1 MGLYA
6 NIRYHCSS
14 LKFKSFTMKFA
25 SKSLFIAAVLQ
36 LSACANILNNLPGVY
51 RPDIEQGNIINQDM
65 IDQLRPK
72 MTQRQVLYIM
82 GSPML
87 VDAFHQ
93 TRWDYIYSEQ
103 PGGEPRRQKR
113 ISLFFNEDELIGV
126 QGDIRP
132 STLPVPMPSYDETL
146 ELPKRQFDKTLW
158 GKINSI
164 FSSDPVVQ
172 PDNIDNSNSD
182 TVLPVTP
189 SDAESSKSD
198 SPEQSTSTQPIDT
211 NLAVIPLAEPPAL
224 TEEELK
230 SMPPEE

>member
-1 MGLYA
+1 
-6 NIRYHCSS
+6 
-14 LKFKSFTMKFA
+14 MKFA
-25 SKSLFIAAVLQ
+25 PQSFLFFSVLQ
-36 LSACANILNNLPGVY
+36 LSACSTILNNLPGVY

-65 IDQLRPK
+65 IDQLRPQ

-113 ISLFFNEDELIGV
+113 ISLFFDGDELMGV

-158 GKINSI
+158 GKINSA
-164 FSSDPVVQ
+164 FSSDSTKPTDQ
-172 PDNIDNSNSD
+172 AIDSSQDAPSPTSESNTETPEELNSSSED
-182 TVLPVTP
+182 TAA
-189 SDAESSKSD
+189 SES
-198 SPEQSTSTQPIDT
+198 QSIDESIDT
-211 NLAVIPLAEPPAL
+211 QDSNLTTIPLTEPPAL
-224 TEEELK
+224 SDEEIEFDPSVDGTPL
-230 SMPPEE
+230 EAE